1 MGVVAAGAAAV
12 GIEFAAPAP
21 RGLAR
26 LSRGA
31 DRRAPRSLRPGES
44 TSRPGVA
51 RIVRADP
58 ASRISLHQPRVTA
71 ASACPERVGTISVL
85 RNLEQRI
92 ESLVE
97 GVFSR
102 AFSSQVQPVEIARK
116 LAKEMDA
123 HRTASVSRVYVP
135 NQYTVWLS
143 TEDRKRLEGYE
154 RSLEQELSSY
164 LLEHA
169 RRHDYALLTR
179 PEVDLESDERLR
191 LGEFGIQTRLVKPP
205 ARQGEAPE
213 QGEQGHTM
221 VYSVPPKDTKS
232 RKRHGP
238 AAHLTETKAIVSLDD
253 RRYVLDG
260 PDRGPRPLARV
271 RLRAQRPERLPPPR
285 RAAPRDRPATGRSS
299 TSARPTAS
307 RSTAAGSTPP
317 ASAPATRSSSAPSG
331 SSSTSSSS
339 GH

>member
-1 MGVVAAGAAAV
+1 M
-12 GIEFAAPAP
+12 
-21 RGLAR
+21 
-26 LSRGA
+26 
-31 DRRAPRSLRPGES
+31 
-44 TSRPGVA
+44 
-51 RIVRADP
+51 
-58 ASRISLHQPRVTA
+58 
-71 ASACPERVGTISVL
+71 PERDGTISVL

-92 ESLVE
+92 ENLVE

-143 TEDRKRLEGYE
+143 SEDKKRLEGYE

-179 PEVDLESDERLR
+179 PEVHLEADDRLR

-232 RKRHGP
+232 RKRRP

-253 RRYVLDG
+253 RRYVLGG
-260 PDRGPRPLARV
+260 PT
-271 RLRAQRPERLPPPR
+271 
-285 RAAPRDRPATGRSS
+285 ATLGRSRECDCVLNDPNVSRKHAELRRGS
-299 TSARPTAS
+299 TGDWQIVDLGSTNGVKVNGRQVDAS
-307 RSTAAGSTPP
+307 RLGPGDEVVLGTV
-317 ASAPATRSSSAPSG
+317 RFIFDIEQ
-331 SSSTSSSS
+331 
-339 GH
+339 